1 MCGRFALTA
10 TPEAVAAAFDLD
22 TLDPFPPRYNV
33 APTQPVLHVALFPRR
48 GALRREARLA
58 QWGLIPGWAKD
69 PAHLPLLFNARA
81 ETAAERQSFR
91 GAMRHRR
98 CLVPATGFYEWR
110 RAGGGA
116 PEPFWVRP
124 ADGAVAGF
132 AGLHETFLAS
142 DGSEIDTVTILTAAA
157 GPRLSAIHARAPVV
171 VAPADVER
179 WLDVDGQSPAGIA
192 DLLHAGLAD
201 AWEAVP
207 VSGRVNA
214 VANMGP
220 EVQERVSEGA
230 APNADAQLS
239 LFRDPPDGRTP

>member
-10 TPEAVAAAFDLD
+10 TPDAVRDAFDLD
-22 TLDPFPPRYNV
+22 AVDPFPPRYNI
-33 APTQPVLHVALFPRR
+33 APTQPVLHVALFPAR
-48 GALRREARLA
+48 GGLRREARLGR
-58 QWGLIPGWAKD
+58 WGLIPGWAKD

-110 RAGGGA
+110 RAEGA
-116 PEPFWVRP
+116 KPEPFLVRP
-124 ADGAVAGF
+124 AGGAVAAF

-142 DGSEIDTVTILTAAA
+142 DGSEIDTLTILTAPA

-171 VAPADVER
+171 VSPDAFER
-179 WLDVDGQSPAGIA
+179 WLDVGGRPPAAVA
-192 DLLHAGLAD
+192 DLLHAGLTD
-201 AWEAVP
+201 AWEALP
-207 VSGRVNA
+207 VSTRVNA

-220 EVQERVSEGA
+220 EVQERAAARPAPEG
-230 APNADAQLS
+230 PGQLS
-239 LFRDPPDGRTP
+239 LF